1 MHYWKLCTY
10 LATRRD
16 PIMPLHVTVI
26 VPAFNN
32 QRALDACIQAIYLQS
47 FPLSLIDLIVVDNGS
62 TPALQLPK
70 ITSLKAR
77 LLKCEKP
84 GSYAARNTGARQATG
99 DILAFTDAD
108 CIPDATWIES
118 GINALQQAG
127 MGAIIG
133 GEVKFIDLPT
143 PTAVSLYQ
151 AIVGFQQRENI
162 ERRSFSATANLFC
175 SRDTFERIGDFNETL
190 LSGGDREWC
199 WRAKRLGMPII
210 FNQEAIV
217 RTYPRTSLLGAVR
230 QARRVAAGRRHL
242 RSYPDVVPENGVAP
256 HRGRLE
262 SAAWI
267 LRHPNLG
274 LWGRLKVIGVAVL
287 IRVATQLELIRI
299 RLGGAPERR

>member
-1 MHYWKLCTY
+1 MLMR
-10 LATRRD
+10 A
-16 PIMPLHVTVI
+16 TVI

-32 QRALDACIQAIYLQS
+32 QRALDACVQGIASQS
-47 FPLSLIDLIVVDNGS
+47 FPLSLIELIVVDNGS
-62 TPALQLPK
+62 TPPLELPEF
-70 ITSLKAR
+70 TSLR
-77 LLKCEKP
+77 MRVLRCQKP
-84 GSYAARNTGARQATG
+84 GSYAARDTGARQARG

-118 GINALQQAG
+118 GVNALQQAG
-127 MGAIIG
+127 VGAIIG
-133 GEVKFIDLPT
+133 GEVKFIDPPT

-162 ERRSFSATANLFC
+162 EYRSFSATANLFC
-175 SRDTFERIGDFNETL
+175 SRGTFERIGDFNETL

-199 WRAKRLGMPII
+199 WRAKRLGIPII

-230 QARRVAAGRRHL
+230 QARRVAAGKRHL
-242 RSYPDVVPENGVAP
+242 ESYPDVVPENGVAP

-274 LWGRLKVIGVAVL
+274 LWERLKVVGVAVL
-287 IRVATQLELIRI
+287 IRVATQIELIRI